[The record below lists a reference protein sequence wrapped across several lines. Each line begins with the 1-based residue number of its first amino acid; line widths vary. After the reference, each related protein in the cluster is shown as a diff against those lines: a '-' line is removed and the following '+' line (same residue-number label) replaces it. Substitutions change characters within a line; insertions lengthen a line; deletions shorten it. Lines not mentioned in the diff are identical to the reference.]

1 MPVSPISRRRLLE
14 TGALAAAAA
23 SLPPGWAAAQEK
35 RFVAN
40 TYPGLW
46 EEAHRIHLIPAFKK
60 LTGID
65 PVMTPML
72 SVDVMARILASRA
85 NPPFD
90 ATLNDEGPFLANV
103 GQDLFD
109 VIDKSKVPNLKDIP
123 DKFIDPSGRG
133 VYVSAQIVGL
143 AYNPEKIKTPPTSWD
158 DLMRPE
164 YKGRVGITGPGS
176 SLGAAWLAEVA
187 KLHGGSEA
195 NLDPAFEQL
204 RKLLPNV
211 GAVAA
216 NPAPLMLLFQQG
228 QIDISFS
235 YLNLVM
241 PLRARGVAVAL
252 ARPETGFVLLRNGVQ
267 VIKHAKSPELAHQF
281 INLYLS
287 KEVQAGMAS
296 APYFLAPTN
305 RTVPFAGE
313 LAKIGQTMD
322 DLEKIPLTDWEKI
335 NPQRSEMIERFNR
348 ETKT

>member
-1 MPVSPISRRRLLE
+1 MTDPMFTRRRLLA
-14 TGALAAAAA
+14 TSAAAAA
-23 SLPPGWAAAQEK
+23 TAALPSGFAAAQEK
-35 RFVAN
+35 RLVAN

-46 EEAHRIHLIPAFKK
+46 EEAHRAHLIPAFKK
-60 LTGID
+60 ATGID
-65 PVMTPML
+65 PTMQPML
-72 SVDVMARILASRA
+72 SVDVMARIIAAKA

-90 ATLNDEGPFLANV
+90 ATLNDEGPFMANV

-109 VIDKSKVPNLKDIP
+109 KIDVAKVPNLKDVP
-123 DKFIDPSGRG
+123 ERFIDPSGRG
-133 VYVSAQIVGL
+133 VYVSAQVVGL
-143 AYNPEKIKTPPTSWD
+143 AYNPDKIKTPPKSWD

-195 NLDPAFEQL
+195 NLDPAYEQL

-211 GAVAA
+211 GAVAS
-216 NPAPLMLLFQQG
+216 NPATLMTLFQQG
-228 QIDISFS
+228 QIDISYS
-235 YLNLVM
+235 YLNLVG
-241 PLRARGVAVAL
+241 PLKAKGVAIEL
-252 ARPETGFVLLRNGVQ
+252 ARPETNFVLLRNGVQ
-267 VIKHAKSPELAHQF
+267 VIKNCKSPELAHAF
-281 INLYLS
+281 LNVYLS

-305 RTVPFAGE
+305 RTVPFTGE
-313 LAKIGQTMD
+313 LAAIGKTMA

-348 ETKT
+348 ETKA

>member
-1 MPVSPISRRRLLE
+1 MTRRGLLGASAL
-14 TGALAAAAA
+14 GALAAT
-23 SLPPGWAAAQEK
+23 LPRRAGAQEK
-35 RFVAN
+35 KFVVN

-46 EEAHRIHLIPAFKK
+46 EEAHRAHLVPAFKK

-65 PVMTPML
+65 PTMMPML
-72 SVDVMARILASRA
+72 SVDVMARIIAAKA

-123 DKFIDPSGRG
+123 DKFIDPNGRG

-143 AYNPEKIKTPPTSWD
+143 AYNPEKIKTPPKSWD
-158 DLMRPE
+158 DLARPE
-164 YKGRVGITGPGS
+164 YKGRIGITGPGS
-176 SLGAAWLAEVA
+176 SLGAAWLVEWA

-195 NLDPAFEQL
+195 NLEPAWQEL
-204 RKLLPNV
+204 RKLMPNV

-216 NPAPLMLLFQQG
+216 NPAPLMTLFQQG

-235 YLNLVM
+235 YLNLVG
-241 PLRARGVAVAL
+241 PLKAKGVPIEL
-252 ARPETGFVLLRNGVQ
+252 AQPETGFVILRNGVQ
-267 VIKHAKSPELAHQF
+267 VIKHAKSPELAHAF
-281 INLYLS
+281 LNIYLS

-296 APYFLAPTN
+296 APYYLAPTN
-305 RTVPFAGE
+305 REVPFTGA
-313 LAKIGQTMD
+313 LADIGKNMD
-322 DLEKIPLTDWEKI
+322 ALEKIVFTDWAKI